1 MARTAIATDS
11 NSGITQSQA
20 KELGVFVLP
29 MPFFMRGKI
38 QFEDIDL
45 TQEQFYEILAEDAA
59 VSTSQP
65 SPGDLM
71 DFWNKILEE
80 YDDIVYIPM
89 SSGLSASCDT
99 ATVLSEDYEGKV
111 QVVNNQRISVT
122 QQQSVLDAK
131 KMANRGVAAKDIKA
145 ILEED
150 ALDASIYIM
159 VDTLKYLKKGGR
171 VTPAA
176 AMIGTVLNIKP
187 VLTIQGEKLDAFE
200 KARGVKQALI
210 RDKRY
215 EQLYLLPSAQTRDKT
230 SVTPE
235 QMKKLCDELKQS
247 FDFVLLDC
255 PAGIEQGFANA
266 VAGANKAI
274 VVTTPEVSAIR
285 DADRIIGLLE
295 AQDLRDISL
304 VINRIRPDM
313 VKRGEMMSVDDV
325 QEILAVPLL
334 GILPDDEQV
343 VIATNQG
350 EAIAGSGSKAGE
362 AFTNISHRILG
373 ESVPYLDLDSK
384 KGFFRRVFGR

>member
-89 SSGLSASCDT
+89 SSGLSTSCDT

-159 VDTLKYLKKGGR
+159 VDTLKYLKKD
-171 VTPAA
+171 
-176 AMIGTVLNIKP
+176 M
-187 VLTIQGEKLDAFE
+187 
-200 KARGVKQALI
+200 
-210 RDKRY
+210 DKRFAK
-215 EQLYLLPSAQTRDKT
+215 ERA
-230 SVTPE
+230 
-235 QMKKLCDELKQS
+235 
-247 FDFVLLDC
+247 
-255 PAGIEQGFANA
+255 AGIMGLHIAYTANDKEVIDGWIVEVKEA
-266 VAGANKAI
+266 FPDFEVDAHPLSLSVACHIGPGALAI
-274 VVTTPEVSAIR
+274 ACEKKSAI
-285 DADRIIGLLE
+285 
-295 AQDLRDISL
+295 S
-304 VINRIRPDM
+304 
-313 VKRGEMMSVDDV
+313 
-325 QEILAVPLL
+325 
-334 GILPDDEQV
+334 
-343 VIATNQG
+343 
-350 EAIAGSGSKAGE
+350 
-362 AFTNISHRILG
+362 
-373 ESVPYLDLDSK
+373 
-384 KGFFRRVFGR
+384 

>member
-89 SSGLSASCDT
+89 SSGLSTSCDT

-171 VTPAA
+171 VTAA
-176 AMIGTVLNIKP
+176 GAAIGTVLGIKP
-187 VLTIQGEKLDAFE
+187 VLQIHGEKLDAFA
-200 KARGVKQALI
+200 KTRGVKQAKKKMIAAVRKELEE
-210 RDKRY
+210 RFPDGDFGKHA
-215 EQLYLLPSAQTRDKT
+215 YLQSAYTKDEEAALKWKEELMAEFPGMEFQQDPLSL
-230 SVTPE
+230 SVA
-235 QMKKLCDELKQS
+235 CHIG
-247 FDFVLLDC
+247 
-255 PAGIEQGFANA
+255 AGALA
-266 VAGANKAI
+266 VAWTHKI
-274 VVTTPEVSAIR
+274 
-285 DADRIIGLLE
+285 
-295 AQDLRDISL
+295 
-304 VINRIRPDM
+304 
-313 VKRGEMMSVDDV
+313 DD
-325 QEILAVPLL
+325 
-334 GILPDDEQV
+334 
-343 VIATNQG
+343 
-350 EAIAGSGSKAGE
+350 K
-362 AFTNISHRILG
+362 
-373 ESVPYLDLDSK
+373 
-384 KGFFRRVFGR
+384 